1 MTGMKEIYKVKHI
14 GKNKL
19 CTRSQTKNKK
29 DRRFPGKLKFK
40 KKLRLI
46 IKKNKR
52 ERERERER
60 ERYHPTNRAQI
71 RIFVSLSQQHK
82 NCIWTENH
90 GTICRQIERRSTS

>member
-14 GKNKL
+14 SKNKL

-40 KKLRLI
+40 KKLSLI
-46 IKKNKR
+46 IKKN
-52 ERERERER
+52 ER

-90 GTICRQIERRSTS
+90 GTICRQIERRSTSWSPWLC